1 MSDDLRQRQ
10 QLLKIGTAR
19 AGRAPAPLAAPL
31 DGMLP
36 PTDANQAETALWLS
50 LGALDLWER
59 SGFLPPAGPV
69 QAMPDTAP
77 PERLRACPARA
88 ESVLAQLLQGLHP
101 AGLQSEWLRLLQR
114 YGGHLPPRFLPRLLD
129 AATRQPALRPQL
141 LPVLGERGRWLARVQ
156 TEWAWA
162 GADADIGTDDAAW
175 DTGTLD
181 QRLAALR
188 AWRERDPQGA
198 RAALAAAWPNET
210 PEQRAALLAALAVNP
225 SLDDEA
231 FLETALDD
239 RRKEV
244 RTAAQQLLAS
254 VPGSQLGQ
262 RMLAR
267 LLPLLRLEKPWL
279 GKARTDVT
287 LPPEY
292 HAKMRRDG
300 VGMASHPG
308 IGEKAGWVVDMLA
321 AIDPRFWS
329 RQFERTP
336 RECIALAEASEFT
349 AALLRGWALGA
360 LRQAQADAAPDT
372 MAWPYALAGWWV
384 EANVVQREA
393 VPNALFDLVA
403 TRFQEDA
410 GGVSGALLDTFS
422 DHWLQD
428 GDLLQQLHRLVDKST
443 DTWTPTLTRRFLKLL
458 EATHPGM
465 LRPGQPWV
473 ARLLLPAFAR
483 VADPATVAGIEA
495 QWRANTGT
503 SGDWRAAIDNFFD
516 LVRLRHEMILS
527 FQETA

>member
-31 DGMLP
+31 DGLLP
-36 PTDANQAETALWLS
+36 PMDANQAETALWLS

-69 QAMPDTAP
+69 HAMPDTAP
-77 PERLRACPARA
+77 PEHLRACPPRA

-114 YGGHLPPRFLPRLLD
+114 YGGRLPARFLPRLLD

-156 TEWAWA
+156 AEWAWA
-162 GADADIGTDDAAW
+162 GAGADIDPDDAAW
-175 DTGTLD
+175 DTGTPE

-198 RAALAAAWPNET
+198 RAALIAAWPSET

-279 GKARTDVT
+279 GKARIDVT
-287 LPPEY
+287 LPLEY
-292 HAKMRRDG
+292 HADMRRDG

-308 IGEKAGWVVDMLA
+308 IGEKAAWVVDMLA

-360 LRQAQADAAPDT
+360 LRQAQADTAPDT

-384 EANVVQREA
+384 EAKVVQREA

-403 TRFQEDA
+403 TRFHEDA
-410 GGVSGALLDTFS
+410 GGVSGALLDTFP
-422 DHWLQD
+422 DDWLQD
-428 GDLLQQLHRLVDKST
+428 GGLLQQLHRLVDKST

-465 LRPGQPWV
+465 LRPDQPWV

-483 VADPATVAGIEA
+483 VADPAAVAGIEA
-495 QWRANTGT
+495 QWRANTAT

>member
-19 AGRAPAPLAAPL
+19 AGRLPAPLAAPL
-31 DGMLP
+31 DELLP
-36 PTDANQAETALWLS
+36 PADANQPEAALWLS
-50 LGALDLWER
+50 LGVLDLWER
-59 SGFLPPAGPV
+59 SGFLPSDGPA
-69 QAMPDTAP
+69 QAAPDAAP
-77 PERLRACPARA
+77 HERLRGCPARA
-88 ESVLAQLLQGLHP
+88 ETVLAQLLRGLHP

-114 YGGHLPPRFLPRLLD
+114 YGGHLPARFLPRLLD

-156 TEWAWA
+156 AEWAWA
-162 GADADIGTDDAAW
+162 TADANADMDDAAW
-175 DTGTLD
+175 DTGTLE
-181 QRLAALR
+181 QRLAALC

-198 RAALAAAWPNET
+198 REALAAAWPSET
-210 PEQRAALLAALAVNP
+210 PEQRAALLPALTVNL

-254 VPGSQLGQ
+254 LPGSQLGQ

-279 GKARTDVT
+279 GKAHIVVA

-292 HAKMRRDG
+292 HADMRRDG
-300 VGMASHPG
+300 IGISSHPS

-336 RECIALAEASEFT
+336 RECISLAEASEFT
-349 AALLRGWALGA
+349 AVLLRGWALGA
-360 LRQAQADAAPDT
+360 LRQAQADRAPDAMT
-372 MAWPYALAGWWV
+372 WPYVLAGWWV

-403 TRFQEDA
+403 TCFHEDA
-410 GGVSGALLDTFS
+410 GGASSTLLDTFS
-422 DHWLQD
+422 GNWLQD
-428 GDLLQQLHRLVDKST
+428 GDVLQQLHRLVDKSQE
-443 DTWTPTLTRRFLKLL
+443 TWTPGLTRRFLQLL

-465 LRPGQPWV
+465 LRPGQPSI

-483 VADPATVAGIEA
+483 VADPATAAGAEV
-495 QWRANTGT
+495 QWRADLGT
-503 SGDWRAAIDNFFD
+503 IAEWRAPIDNFFD

-527 FQETA
+527 FQEPA